1 MASAKSGSG
10 GAPNGPPNG
19 GAADTAATPASAEP
33 KPRQPRR
40 AARARKPEV
49 VQERPNR
56 SREQSTVNSIR
67 PSRSRGRSSERA
79 DEAPN
84 TVRRDERAA
93 QSEPTSGSERSPP
106 APERPRADPRAIP
119 DSVRDRFTQDG
130 RRWYFPDG
138 ARAFRDHGRRL
149 STPSENAE
157 VIASLVE
164 IAKARGWDSITVRGS
179 ERFRQE
185 AWKQGKLAG
194 LEVRG
199 YRANETERAASIRA
213 LSRRN
218 DESRPRELPLDHPP
232 GKDEQPTSARSAKSE
247 ASASQREGPITG
259 KLLDHGQ
266 DHYRF
271 DPKADWSYFIR
282 IQTEEGKRTIW
293 SDDFQRAI
301 KQSLSGVKIGDPV
314 VLQHRG
320 AVPVV
325 VTRQVFDNDG
335 NVIGEKHVSTH
346 RNSWSVERSDFIAQ
360 REKAASALRDPMM
373 SPDRISKK
381 HPELVGA
388 LLELKIAELAAQQ
401 RRDPRDREAFVARV
415 RNGLADEIAR
425 GEPLPTVQMR
435 EPRTRR
441 TPRERDPST
450 PVR

>member
-1 MASAKSGSG
+1 MASAKSDGG
-10 GAPNGPPNG
+10 GAPNGPPAA
-19 GAADTAATPASAEP
+19 GAADRAATPPAREAEP
-33 KPRQPRR
+33 RPARQRTRR
-40 AARARKPEV
+40 AKPEV
-49 VQERPNR
+49 IHERPNR
-56 SREQSTVNSIR
+56 ARDRKPVNSIHVNQPRSHSVHEQSRIVNGMRWTDIEPARRAEPDVSSDRIRNR
-67 PSRSRGRSSERA
+67 PAFDTRS
-79 DEAPN
+79 
-84 TVRRDERAA
+84 
-93 QSEPTSGSERSPP
+93 
-106 APERPRADPRAIP
+106 IP
-119 DSVRDRFTQDG
+119 DSIRDRFTQDG

-149 STPSENAE
+149 STPSENTE

-164 IAKARGWDSITVRGS
+164 IARARGWQSITVRGS

-199 YRANETERAASIRA
+199 YRASETERAASIRA

-232 GKDEQPTSARSAKSE
+232 GKEELPTSSRSAKDE
-247 ASASQREGPITG
+247 ASAGRRESPITG
-259 KLLDHGQ
+259 KLLDHGE

-301 KQSLSGVKIGDPV
+301 KYSLSGVKIGDPV
-314 VLQHRG
+314 VIQHRG
-320 AVPVV
+320 AIPVV
-325 VTRQVFDNDG
+325 VTRPVFDNNG
-335 NVIGEKHVSTH
+335 NVTGEKQVSTH
-346 RNSWSVERSDFIAQ
+346 RNSWSVERKDFIAQ
-360 REKAASALRDPMM
+360 REKAATALRDRTM
-373 SPDRISKK
+373 SPEQVSKK

-388 LLELKIAELAAQQ
+388 ILELKIAELAARQ

-415 RNGLADEIAR
+415 RNGLADEVAR

-435 EPRTRR
+435 EARARR
-441 TPRERDPST
+441 TPPERDPNT